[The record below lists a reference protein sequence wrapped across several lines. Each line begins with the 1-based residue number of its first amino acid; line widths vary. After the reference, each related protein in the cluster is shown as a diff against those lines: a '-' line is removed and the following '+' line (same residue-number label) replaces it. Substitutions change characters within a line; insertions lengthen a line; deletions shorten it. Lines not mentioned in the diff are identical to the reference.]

1 MNKLLTMLIAFG
13 VALAQAQ
20 TATPAPTAT
29 PPAAATPAP
38 GVAVNSNDYV
48 IGPGDTIQVFVWRN
62 PELSVT
68 VPVRP
73 DGKISTPLVEN
84 MVAIGKSPSQL
95 ARDIEKVLS
104 EFVRTPQVNI
114 IVSNAISTFSQV
126 KVVGQVRQP
135 QALPFREGLKVL
147 DVVLITGGLTDF
159 AAGNRA
165 KIVRQL
171 PGGGSKEIKVRLGDL
186 MNRGDLRQNIE
197 LRPGDVFIV
206 PQSVF

>member
-1 MNKLLTMLIAFG
+1 MKKLLALMFAVGISVVQAAPAPAPAP
-13 VALAQAQ
+13 ALAPS
-20 TATPAPTAT
+20 ATSGPS
-29 PPAAATPAP
+29 P
-38 GVAVNSNDYV
+38 GALANANDYI

-95 ARDIEKVLS
+95 ARDIEKMLG
-104 EFVRTPQVNI
+104 EFVRSPQVSI

-126 KVVGQVRQP
+126 KVVGQVKLP
-135 QALPFREGLKVL
+135 QALPYREGLKVL
-147 DVVLITGGLTDF
+147 DVVLATGGLTDF
-159 AAGNRA
+159 AAANRA
-165 KIVRQL
+165 KIVRQA
-171 PGGGSKEIKVRLGDL
+171 GGGSKEIKVRLGDL